1 METMVLSFQEMAMT
15 EGGKTNWG
23 CVSSLGLAVTI
34 WSVGFGMVNPV
45 IGGAISFLGGLAV
58 SAVCDN

>member
-1 METMVLSFQEMAMT
+1 METRELSLQEMEMT
-15 EGGKTNWG
+15 VGGATNWG
-23 CVSSLGLAVTI
+23 CAASLGLAVTV
-34 WSVGFGMVNPV
+34 WSIGFGMVNPL